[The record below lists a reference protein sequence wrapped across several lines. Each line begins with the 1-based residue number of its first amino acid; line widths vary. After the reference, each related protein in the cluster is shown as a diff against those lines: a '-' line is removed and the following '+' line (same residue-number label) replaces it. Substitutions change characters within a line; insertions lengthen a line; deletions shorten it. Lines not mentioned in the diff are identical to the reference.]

1 MCCTL
6 YKYHVIGILPFPTGQ
21 ASNAFIEIFDQ
32 SDTGQHSQFLRCL
45 EDMKRQPEESIA
57 LGGGGG
63 TIDRTKLYHDDDDTG
78 AGLCQWCVIPLLR
91 RLNLN

>member
-1 MCCTL
+1 M
-6 YKYHVIGILPFPTGQ
+6 Q
-21 ASNAFIEIFDQ
+21 
-32 SDTGQHSQFLRCL
+32 CL
-45 EDMKRQPEESIA
+45 EDMDRQPEESIA